1 VCQTSINVVHIIND
15 LKSWIMLSI
24 TGSSR
29 VKPLKTLILFW
40 QMLFF
45 GAVRLLSI
53 RLEWCLKNTSPLILN
68 QNPLTHPLQRK
79 GVHKGEL

>member
-1 VCQTSINVVHIIND
+1 MII
-15 LKSWIMLSI
+15 LLI
-24 TGSSR
+24 T
-29 VKPLKTLILFW
+29 TT